1 MGDVTIKYWDG
12 TSLKTVTNQSPSGFP
27 SSISY
32 YTEQEFTFDV
42 VSSQYWM
49 FDAKAHRS
57 SPNNNYIGSA
67 GWQLLSGRDPV
78 STVLTKGS
86 DSYDMVRRRVLYID
100 ATGTYD
106 AQAKNS
112 NTFVIKTSNVV
123 SGSITRSQV
132 WNATESQILLADDRD
147 TNTQLG
153 YGCDI
158 DGDYIIGGG
167 PQDDEGGSAAGAA
180 YIFKKTGTSWTQTAK
195 LMASDPNTNDQFGE
209 FCEISGDYAIV
220 GNYQEDAGGTSA
232 GAAYIYK
239 RDTGAETWTQQAK
252 LMASNAGSSDFF
264 GRGVSIDGDY
274 AIVGAPYEDT
284 GGDGA
289 GAAYIFKRSG
299 ASWSQQAIILASDA
313 ASADEYGWD
322 VSISGDYAVV
332 GARQE
337 DEGGSNAG
345 AAYTCLN
352 TIR

>member
-1 MGDVTIKYWDG
+1 M
-12 TSLKTVTNQSPSGFP
+12 
-27 SSISY
+27 
-32 YTEQEFTFDV
+32 
-42 VSSQYWM
+42 
-49 FDAKAHRS
+49 
-57 SPNNNYIGSA
+57 
-67 GWQLLSGRDPV
+67 
-78 STVLTKGS
+78 
-86 DSYDMVRRRVLYID
+86 
-100 ATGTYD
+100 
-106 AQAKNS
+106 
-112 NTFVIKTSNVV
+112 

-345 AAYTCLN
+345 AVYVFKRTVNNWSSSSTFDNLIPVSGLGSYPGVVYWVYDSSQSDTDNLQFGIMAC
-352 TIR
+352 